1 MTVLSPGTDVA
12 EEDKADVTEVH
23 RPVHLCGCWRQATQ
37 TRLKP
42 LSALEHG
49 NRCNGNTDMADG
61 IAESGPDEG
70 EDDGYAYI
78 GESSRLERDLT
89 RETEN
94 LGVCV
99 CSRPARI

>member
-1 MTVLSPGTDVA
+1 MCITLFTCAAV
-12 EEDKADVTEVH
+12 K
-23 RPVHLCGCWRQATQ
+23 RQATQ

-61 IAESGPDEG
+61 IAQSGPDEG
-70 EDDGYAYI
+70 EDDGHAYI
-78 GESSRLERDLT
+78 GESSRLERDLMST